1 MNEFDDVQLLHT
13 MKPEEVLGELDR
25 VCKGFGRKLPNGDR
39 VLFRIGQLAVEVG
52 NRELFKPRFP
62 SLTQFVIKEI
72 IKKHKISN
80 GSIWQVITFCRIP
93 GLKPSMAV
101 NLSLQRQVVIARRW
115 KNVAMTPREIEKLL
129 TDAATMSDDNFELK
143 YPPIGSGLKKT
154 IAVEASIHR
163 VWTKWLGKRDSSKV
177 LHWLVIQ
184 HPSGPPSSEK

>member
-1 MNEFDDVQLLHT
+1 MDEFANVQLLHT

-52 NRELFKPRFP
+52 NREIYKPKFP
-62 SLTQFVIKEI
+62 SLTQFVKKEI
-72 IKKHKISN
+72 MKKHKISN

-115 KNVAMTPREIEKLL
+115 KNVAMTPREIEKLIA
-129 TDAATMSDDNFELK
+129 DATSLGDHDFELK

-154 IAVEASIHR
+154 IAVEASVHR
-163 VWTKWLGKRDSSKV
+163 AWTKWLGDSDSNKT
-177 LHWLVIQ
+177 LLWLLAQ
-184 HPSGPPSSEK
+184 HPSGPPSYS